1 MFSSANSVCVG
12 TNHSQSFPS
21 YCLSTRRLGIVTDT
35 KMQSSQ
41 FRKEIS
47 SQFLLKFDHDSSQHS
62 GTGKA
67 FRPAPHTSKPSR
79 SSRVVNQSIWND
91 FTAGNCSETI
101 LTSARKKNS
110 GVLRIFT
117 GSPHAMPGIT
127 VLESSGTPTKK
138 ILPST
143 IHEPTLCRF
152 SASSEQVSRLIPS
165 SL

>member
-1 MFSSANSVCVG
+1 MFDQLEHSRRPHFQQRYHDLTMYFVAFLALWRRISVFSSANSVCVG
-12 TNHSQSFPS
+12 TNHSQSFQS
-21 YCLSTRRLGIVTDT
+21 HCLSIRWLGIVTDT

-101 LTSARKKNS
+101 LTSARKK
-110 GVLRIFT
+110 
-117 GSPHAMPGIT
+117 
-127 VLESSGTPTKK
+127 
-138 ILPST
+138 ILAFCGFLLVRLT
-143 IHEPTLCRF
+143 RCRG
-152 SASSEQVSRLIPS
+152 
-165 SL
+165 

>member
-12 TNHSQSFPS
+12 TNHSQSFQS
-21 YCLSTRRLGIVTDT
+21 HCLSIRWLGIVTDT

-101 LTSARKKNS
+101 LTSARKKIWRFADFYWFASRDAGDNCS
-110 GVLRIFT
+110 GVI
-117 GSPHAMPGIT
+117 GHPHQKN
-127 VLESSGTPTKK
+127 PTKYY
-138 ILPST
+138 P
-143 IHEPTLCRF
+143 
-152 SASSEQVSRLIPS
+152 
-165 SL
+165 